1 MSDIDVLES
10 VVAKNVRLLENVTP
24 DQLGKPTPCTEYD
37 VKALTNHLAGWGRVI
52 ADGANDVES
61 TVDGGSYTS
70 EDPAGDY
77 AKAADDLVNGWREG
91 GMDRDVRFGTMAMP
105 AAMTLSMT
113 LMEEV
118 THGCDLA
125 LATGQPVPF
134 TDAELETTLE
144 RAKATLPDDMRGNA
158 FAPRID
164 VPDDAPALDR
174 LLGFMGR
181 RRS

>member
-1 MSDIDVLES
+1 MSDIDILES
-10 VVAKNVRLLENVTP
+10 VVAKNATILENVTP
-24 DQLGKPTPCTEYD
+24 DQHGGPTLCPDYD
-37 VKALTNHLAGWGRVI
+37 VKTLTNHLVAWGRVM
-52 ADGANDVES
+52 ADGATEVE
-61 TVDGGSYTS
+61 TTIDPGTYVT

-77 AKAADDLVNGWREG
+77 RKAADDLVRGWREG
-91 GMDRDVRFGTMAMP
+91 GMDREVRFGTMKMP
-105 AAMTLSMT
+105 AQAVLSMT

-134 TDAELETTLE
+134 SDEELTTTLE
-144 RAKATLPDDMRGNA
+144 RARATMPDEMRGDA

-164 VPDDAPALDR
+164 LPDDAPALDR

-181 RRS
+181 RRA